1 MWPTQDCPEH
11 QAVPQDG
18 AEHDEAEGHGPHGV
32 RQFALGI
39 VYKGIINRKQVS
51 PRNDTNFSFKMF
63 SFFFFFPLFI
73 KWIYATLQVKCLGT
87 NNWNLIKIKFVK
99 KWLLQETNA
108 IVFQKD
114 IYIFVSQVCTSKNN
128 LEFKTKFFLWL
139 GKIWFEWVIQQRTA
153 SNLTYQVCCYLQI
166 FLSTLPIMEP
176 TRLTSD

>member
-1 MWPTQDCPEH
+1 MRLKATVHMESDSSPS
-11 QAVPQDG
+11 
-18 AEHDEAEGHGPHGV
+18 
-32 RQFALGI
+32 ALFT
-39 VYKGIINRKQVS
+39 KVS
-51 PRNDTNFSFKMF
+51 LTGSRSVLEMIRIFFSFKMF

-73 KWIYATLQVKCLGT
+73 KWIYATLQTVRLQVKCLGS
-87 NNWNLIKIKFVK
+87 NNLNLIKRKFVK

-128 LEFKTKFFLWL
+128 LKFKTKFFLWL

>member
-63 SFFFFFPLFI
+63 SFFLFPSFYQMNLRNF
-73 KWIYATLQVKCLGT
+73 AGEVS
-87 NNWNLIKIKFVK
+87 WN
-99 KWLLQETNA
+99 
-108 IVFQKD
+108 
-114 IYIFVSQVCTSKNN
+114 
-128 LEFKTKFFLWL
+128 
-139 GKIWFEWVIQQRTA
+139 
-153 SNLTYQVCCYLQI
+153 
-166 FLSTLPIMEP
+166 
-176 TRLTSD
+176 